1 MQFAR
6 RRRYVL
12 VGLLVVFSLLA
23 AVILQEVLGTVFFAI
38 TVAYVLVP
46 ARNRL
51 VNRGLS
57 RRTASALVTL
67 GAFAVVSF
75 VVAAM
80 GYLLYQRRASV
91 LALIESLP
99 NRLSVEL
106 AGMTYAVELSEVV
119 AVLTASL
126 QGIATG
132 LAPVLPVL
140 ALKLVLFAILLFGL
154 LLRPGATGRGIRRIV
169 PDGYHD
175 ILVSFNERIR
185 HTLYGIYVLQA
196 ATAFGTGLVA
206 LVVFTVLGYE
216 SVFTLA
222 IIAGLLQ
229 FIPVLGPSVLV
240 AVLALVDLVGPDPN
254 TTRAVLVLV
263 AGGILIGA
271 VPDAVIRPRLASW
284 AADLPTS
291 LYFIGFVGGV
301 LTVGAIGF
309 IMGPLVVAL
318 VIEAVDLLSAEQG
331 AADDGDEGV
340 GPDVDPAAGDDTP
353 GDPSAPPDDAPP
365 GGDVVTR
372 GDATAGDDAAPDVPD
387 ASDSTESTDPATETG
402 DDGTPR

>member
-1 MQFAR
+1 MEFAR
-6 RRRYVL
+6 RRRNVL
-12 VGLLVVFSLLA
+12 AVLLVVFSLLA
-23 AVILQEVLGTVFFAI
+23 AAVLWEVVGTVFFAI

-57 RRTASALVTL
+57 RRVSSGLVTL
-67 GAFAVVSF
+67 GAFGVVSF

-80 GYLLYQRRASV
+80 GYLLYQRRDSA

-99 NRLSVEL
+99 DSLSVDV
-106 AGMTYAVELSEVV
+106 AGMTYAVELSEIV
-119 AVLTASL
+119 AVVTASI

-154 LLRPGATGRGIRRIV
+154 LLRPGATGDGFRRVV
-169 PDGYHD
+169 PNEYHD
-175 ILVSFNERIR
+175 ILVSLNERIR
-185 HTLYGIYVLQA
+185 QTLYGIYVLQA

-206 LVVFTVLGYE
+206 LVVFVVLGYE

-240 AVLALVDLVGPDPN
+240 AILALVDLVGPTPDP
-254 TTRAVLVLV
+254 TRAVLVLV
-263 AGGILIGA
+263 GGGVLIGA

-291 LYFIGFVGGV
+291 LYFIGFVGGI
-301 LTVGAIGF
+301 LTVGAVGF
-309 IMGPLVVAL
+309 IAGPLVVAL
-318 VIEAVDLLSAEQG
+318 VIEVVELLSAEQG
-331 AADDGDEGV
+331 AASDGDDGV
-340 GPDVDPAAGDDTP
+340 GPDVDPTGGGGAGAVPDSDDPPAPPTDTP
-353 GDPSAPPDDAPP
+353 
-365 GGDVVTR
+365 
-372 GDATAGDDAAPDVPD
+372 DATDSPESVPD
-387 ASDSTESTDPATETG
+387 TDG
-402 DDGTPR
+402 DGTPQ

>member
-1 MQFAR
+1 MQLAR

-12 VGLLVVFSLLA
+12 ALLLVVFSLLA
-23 AVILQEVLGTVFFAI
+23 AAVLWEVVGTVFFAI

-46 ARNRL
+46 ARNSL

-57 RRTASALVTL
+57 RRLSSALVTL
-67 GAFAVVSF
+67 GAFGVVSF

-80 GYLLYQRRASV
+80 GYLLYLRRDSA

-99 NRLSVEL
+99 DTLSVTV
-106 AGMTYAVELSEVV
+106 AGMTYAAELSEII
-119 AVLTASL
+119 AVLTASIR
-126 QGIATG
+126 GIATG

-154 LLRPGATGRGIRRIV
+154 LLRPGAAGSGVRQVV
-169 PDGYHD
+169 PNEYHD
-175 ILVSFNERIR
+175 ILITLNERIR
-185 HTLYGIYVLQA
+185 QTLYGIYVLQA

-206 LVVFTVLGYE
+206 LVVFYVLGYE

-240 AVLALVDLVGPDPN
+240 GVLALVDLVGPAPDP
-254 TTRAVLVLV
+254 TRAVLVLV
-263 AGGILIGA
+263 GGGILIGA

-291 LYFIGFVGGV
+291 LYFIGFVGGI

-318 VIEAVDLLSAEQG
+318 VIEVVELLSNEQG
-331 AADDGDEGV
+331 AASDGDDGV
-340 GPDVDPAAGDDTP
+340 GPDVGAPGGSDAPGPP
-353 GDPSAPPDDAPP
+353 GDS
-365 GGDVVTR
+365 GDR
-372 GDATAGDDAAPDVPD
+372 AADDVPD
-387 ASDSTESTDPATETG
+387 ATDSTGPPTDTENEG
-402 DDGTPR
+402 MDRDGTPQ